1 MKRIFNEIFEIA
13 FIYVFKIFRKNKR
26 YSEMNTL
33 DDYKDHARFLSETYG
48 ITVVNHKIKKYADY
62 KPYVDFA
69 FPVGKSIKQLEY
81 AFEITSKNKGKTVH
95 LFWLDY

>member
-1 MKRIFNEIFEIA
+1 
-13 FIYVFKIFRKNKR
+13 
-26 YSEMNTL
+26 MNTL

-62 KPYVDFA
+62 KPYVEFA
-69 FPVGKSIKQLEY
+69 FPVGKNIKQLEY
-81 AFEITSKNKGKTVH
+81 AFEITSKNKGRAVH